1 MHIRIAPRDAPFRR
15 VRPAPFEMTSL
26 ITELNARS
34 RDIFRHIVE
43 AFVETG
49 GPIGS
54 RTISKRLGSKHLNA
68 GLSPASIRNVMADL
82 EDLGLL
88 YAPHVS
94 AGRLPTELGLR
105 LFVDGLLEV
114 GRLSPLERR
123 RIDHRLETQ
132 GISVEQALE
141 EATATLSG
149 LSGCAGLVLAPK
161 TESPLKHI
169 EFVGLG
175 PGRVLVVLVTES
187 GVVENR
193 VIHVA
198 PGIPPSALVEAGNYL
213 NARLV
218 GRTLAEARKA
228 ILREMETQR
237 GEIDGLTSRLVEAG
251 LAVWAGDRRE
261 GILILRG
268 QAHLL
273 EDINALEELERV
285 RALFEAL
292 ETKETLTRLLDLA
305 DHADGVQI
313 FIGSDSK
320 LFNLAGLSMI
330 VAPFHDSR
338 QHILGAIGVI
348 GPTRLNYARIIPMVD
363 YTSQVIGRLITE
375 QSGKNRHD
383 NKANPQTRERF

>member
-1 MHIRIAPRDAPFRR
+1 
-15 VRPAPFEMTSL
+15 MTSL

-34 RDIFRHIVE
+34 RDIFRHVVE

-49 GPIGS
+49 EPIGS
-54 RTISKRLGSKHLNA
+54 RAISKRLGSKRLASKRLGA

-82 EDLGLL
+82 EELGLL
-88 YAPHVS
+88 YAPHIS

-123 RIDHRLETQ
+123 RIDHQLETQ
-132 GISVEQALE
+132 GVSVEQALE
-141 EATATLSG
+141 DATATLSG

-169 EFVGLG
+169 EFVGLS

-187 GVVENR
+187 GTVENR

-218 GRTLAEARKA
+218 GRTLDEARKA
-228 ILREMETQR
+228 VLDEIESQR

-273 EDINALEELERV
+273 EDINALEELEQV
-285 RALFEAL
+285 RSLFKAL

-305 DHADGVQI
+305 DCAEGVQI

-363 YTSQVIGRLITE
+363 YTSQVIGRLVTE
-375 QSGKNRHD
+375 QSGK
-383 NKANPQTRERF
+383 KSA